1 MGFKDLIGSALG
13 ITRQNQTAQ
22 GLPTG
27 HDITVVGES
36 FRQDALKNA
45 ARANGLQDGV
55 RPSDVGTPLQGV
67 IFREPDNEHD
77 PKAVKVGLVV
87 NGQFEHVG
95 YLPRETATVFSPILR
110 GFEKIG
116 ITYLASEAFLI
127 GGSKGLSFGVVLNI
141 ASKKSVKAYLSALEE
156 AHAAGSATFRDDVNP
171 RTFDDDQTSKR
182 FEGELDWEYPGWI
195 K

>member
-1 MGFKDLIGSALG
+1 MGFKDLVGSALG
-13 ITRQNQTAQ
+13 LTRRNQTAQ
-22 GLPTG
+22 GLPSG

-36 FRQDALKNA
+36 FYQDALRSA
-45 ARANGLQDGV
+45 ARASGLQDGV

-95 YLPRETATVFSPILR
+95 YLPRETAAVFNPLLR

-116 ITYLASEAFLI
+116 ITYLACEAFLI
-127 GGSKGLSFGVVLNI
+127 GGSKGLSFGAVLNI
-141 ASKKSVKAYLSALEE
+141 ASKRSVKAYLSVLEG
-156 AHAAGSATFRDDVNP
+156 AHAGGSATFRNDVDP
-171 RTFDDDQTSKR
+171 RTFDDDQKSKR
-182 FEGELDWEYPGWI
+182 YESELDWEHPGWI